1 MTRDVTLTSGLV
13 GLYMAIVLDMLI
25 YYGTKHFENAAPA
38 SSVGL
43 TAFGLMP
50 PLRPPCSCSPL
61 GSSGS

>member
-1 MTRDVTLTSGLV
+1 MVSDPE
-13 GLYMAIVLDMLI
+13 IVLDMLI

-50 PLRPPCSCSPL
+50 PLRPPCSCLPF